1 MNHTI
6 MTDVKRFKEQFQY
19 DINAVV
25 ANLVHSLVDEK

>member
-1 MNHTI
+1 
-6 MTDVKRFKEQFQY
+6 MTDVKRFKEQFHY